1 MADQANIGTKRV
13 REVILKD
20 LNNSSNIIVVPNP
33 SMVRYDPGIELLET
47 MTTDTYGNSQLADI
61 EIDKI
66 NAKITATFPKKTI
79 NILGMKQW
87 QRPAAQASL
96 VAAYRRN
103 AIKLTANSYEAA
115 TSGQEGFGVLAD
127 AVSSASYLDETG
139 QSIPLTQDVFAT
151 IDSGVDTLSF
161 AVGAD
166 RALKFTNDLIG
177 KQVSFDIPY
186 TIATGGTILSEALFN
201 RFSLSLV
208 IIQNDLTI
216 IAEEFSQMVVDPTG
230 EIDYNTLEQEL
241 VFRAVYDGSQCTVK
255 QTKYLGRV
263 AACAD
268 AVAA

>member
-20 LNNSSNIIVVPNP
+20 LNNSNNIIVVPNP
-33 SMVRYDPGIELLET
+33 SMVKYDPGIELLET
-47 MTTDTYGNSQLADI
+47 MTTDTFGNSQLADI
-61 EIDKI
+61 EIDKY

-79 NILGMKQW
+79 NIMGMKHW
-87 QRPAAQASL
+87 QRPDAQASL
-96 VAAYRRN
+96 LAAYRRN
-103 AIKLTANSYEAA
+103 AIKVTTNSYAAA
-115 TSGQEGFGVLAD
+115 TTGQEGFNVVED
-127 AVSSASYLDETG
+127 VVSEASYLDSTG
-139 QSIPLTQDVFAT
+139 KSIPLTQIDFDTINTAT
-151 IDSGVDTLSF
+151 DTLSF
-161 AVGAD
+161 AVGAN

-186 TIATGGTILSEALFN
+186 TIATGGTVLSEALFN

-208 IIQNDLTI
+208 IIQNDLSI

-241 VFRAVYDGSQCTVK
+241 VFRCVYDGSTCTIK

-268 AVAA
+268 AA